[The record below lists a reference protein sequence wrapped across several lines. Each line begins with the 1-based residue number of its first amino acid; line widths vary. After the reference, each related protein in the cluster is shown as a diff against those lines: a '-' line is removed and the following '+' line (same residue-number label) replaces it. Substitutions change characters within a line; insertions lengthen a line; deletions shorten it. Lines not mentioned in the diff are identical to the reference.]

1 MHDVETQPEIR
12 GEGHRVQEG
21 AKGAGRSIQGR
32 HDPSAPLRLAG
43 TQASDLRPQD
53 PPDGRSAV
61 PSFRARTG
69 TTADTGS
76 DAFEEQ
82 TVDCGPRCHHVDVD
96 VDTGA
101 DGRHMMHDA
110 RCTMHDAHCV
120 MDDRR

>member
-76 DAFEEQ
+76 DVFEERA
-82 TVDCGPRCHHVDVD
+82 VDCGLWTVDRGV
-96 VDTGA
+96 TTPMLTLTLTLTLTSGP
-101 DGRHMMHDA
+101 MEDA
-110 RCTMHDAHCV
+110 RCTLRDGL
-120 MDDRR
+120 